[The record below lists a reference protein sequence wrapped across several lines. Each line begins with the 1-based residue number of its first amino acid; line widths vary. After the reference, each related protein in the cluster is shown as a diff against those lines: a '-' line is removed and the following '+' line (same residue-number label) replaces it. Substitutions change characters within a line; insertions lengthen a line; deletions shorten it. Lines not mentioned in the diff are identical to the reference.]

1 MKTLKK
7 IIPLLTLVTGLAACS
22 SYSSKP
28 GKLENLV
35 GTYELTTY
43 KMKKDDN
50 NPDEEPYDHKAEI
63 GCVAYFS
70 IDKDGYGYYG
80 YKDNETAA
88 RVDQVFSTFTYDD
101 EKPNLIKAVNMTD
114 GRTHKYANEQKVGCL
129 DESPMGFRDDLLKK
143 TLNYTL
149 HSGHMLFQPDVKIKY
164 QYVEYKRVSKEAS
177 LAQVNTRLGT
187 NVKFTTPY
195 EMKRCEGFYLYGCNY
210 KDGMGHE
217 EYGDFD
223 YAILDFSTYS
233 DGKIDLTYALKSDH
247 VKRVDKVETAIL
259 EKGASFTAT
268 IFGRTFTCNGSFND
282 LGMSLYGNSDQ
293 YASEPKLASES
304 FSPYYGQA
312 RTVDELIDS
321 IINPEE

>member
-1 MKTLKK
+1 MKTLRK
-7 IIPLLTLVTGLAACS
+7 IIPLLTLATFVAGCS

-80 YKDNETAA
+80 YKDNETAP

-101 EKPNLIKAVNMTD
+101 EKPELIKAVNMTD
-114 GRTHKYANEQKVGCL
+114 GKTQVYANEQKVGCL

-164 QYVEYKRVSKEAS
+164 QYVEYKRVSKEPS
-177 LAQVNTRLGT
+177 LAQVNSRLGT
-187 NVKFTTPY
+187 NAKFTKPY
-195 EMKRCEGFYLYGCNY
+195 EMKRFEGFYLYGCTY
-210 KDGMGHE
+210 KDGMGYE
-217 EYGDFD
+217 QYGDFD

-233 DGKIDLTYALKSDH
+233 EGKVDLTYALKADH
-247 VKRVDKVETAIL
+247 VKHVEKVETAIL
-259 EKGASFTAT
+259 EKGKSFTAT
-268 IFGRTFTCNGSFND
+268 IFGRTFTCNSEYNN
-282 LGMSLYGNSDQ
+282 LGMWLYGNSDQ
-293 YASEPKLASES
+293 YVDEPKLNSES
-304 FSPYYGQA
+304 FGPYSGQA
-312 RTVDELIDS
+312 KTVDELIDS
-321 IINPEE
+321 IVNPE